1 MSKECVLRIKTI
13 TDSTETEIVRMGKV
27 LQGKG
32 LALSYQEEGA
42 EVQILLSEGQ
52 AELFRKGDYTLKLSL
67 VQGKKTLGSL
77 GIGNNEG
84 EVGIYTHEVFYATT
98 QGMTLVKLQ
107 YDLFFGK
114 EKQEM
119 KLRIMIK

>member
-13 TDSTETEIVRMGKV
+13 TDSTETEIVRTGKI

-32 LALSYQEEGA
+32 LTLSYREENA
-42 EVQILLSEGQ
+42 EVQILLSEVG
-52 AELFRKGDYTLKLSL
+52 AELFRKGDYTLKLPL
-67 VQGKKTLGSL
+67 VQGKKTLGVL

-84 EVGIYTHEVFYATT
+84 EVEIYTHEVFYATT

-107 YDLFFGK
+107 YDLFFGA
-114 EKQEM
+114 EKQGM
-119 KLRIMIK
+119 KLRILIK